1 MIKKMDIKI
10 MKLTDNNNNK
20 KQSRPPTWLQ
30 SLGSVGAPACRH
42 TASAGGQQLHAF
54 HDDVAFT

>member
-1 MIKKMDIKI
+1 

-20 KQSRPPTWLQ
+20 KQSMPPTWLQ